1 MAIII
6 NDTGPVLSDGYGII
20 INWAITICLPSIQQ
34 KVNLNR
40 ELYSYQPLVLRL
52 HCRKNPIFYHF
63 KCLVKLIHSKL
74 LLTFTLYNK

>member
-6 NDTGPVLSDGYGII
+6 NDTGSVLSDGYRII
-20 INWAITICLPSIQQ
+20 INRAITICLPSIQQ

-52 HCRKNPIFYHF
+52 HCRKNPVFYHS
-63 KCLVKLIHSKL
+63 KCLVVNS
-74 LLTFTLYNK
+74 F